1 MSTLSLNT
9 NKPCIYLLLGSN
21 LGKRKYQIDKAKALI
36 QSLIGD
42 IISESSIYET
52 QPWGNLDQK
61 SFLNQAVGIKSQ
73 LTPEQMLEK
82 IHDIEKE
89 MGRSRKE
96 KNEPRIIDID
106 ILLWEKTMIQ
116 NVNLE
121 IPHPR
126 LHLRNFALVPLM
138 EIAGSQMHPKFHKSI
153 EALYEECDD
162 QLEVY
167 LKN

>member
-1 MSTLSLNT
+1 MSTQSLNT

-21 LGKRKYQIDKAKALI
+21 LGKRKYQLDKAKALI

-73 LTPEQMLEK
+73 LTPDQMLDK

-89 MGRSRKE
+89 MGRTRKE

-106 ILLWEKTMIQ
+106 ILLWKKNDDPKYRFGNSSSQIA
-116 NVNLE
+116 
-121 IPHPR
+121 
-126 LHLRNFALVPLM
+126 FA
-138 EIAGSQMHPKFHKSI
+138 KFCLSPFDGNSRKSN
-153 EALYEECDD
+153 AS
-162 QLEVY
+162 EVS
-167 LKN
+167 